1 MKDIYQVYLNK
12 RSDNTMTNIYKVKEV
27 ADILKVTPHTVRNYI
42 SDHKLKAIYMGK
54 GFMIREDDLDEFI
67 KSRYLFQ
74 YDKGEN

>member
-1 MKDIYQVYLNK
+1 
-12 RSDNTMTNIYKVKEV
+12 MTNIYKVKEV
-27 ADILKVTPHTVRNYI
+27 ADILKVTPHTVRGYI

-74 YDKGEN
+74 YDKGKN

>member
-1 MKDIYQVYLNK
+1 
-12 RSDNTMTNIYKVKEV
+12 MTNIYKVKEV
-27 ADILKVTPHTVRNYI
+27 ADILKVTPHTVRSYI

-74 YDKGEN
+74 YNKGEN